1 MMFPIV
7 ILLFNRFDFNNFA
20 FGANIEVI
28 VFITAKCV
36 IRYLENLKPLVFD
49 DEVKSSFKRLVS
61 CLCKSS
67 IISGLQKA

>member
-36 IRYLENLKPLVFD
+36 IRYLESLKPLVFD
-49 DEVKSSFKRLVS
+49 DEGR
-61 CLCKSS
+61 
-67 IISGLQKA
+67 